1 MKAQLNQNSSAQ
13 QAGEIALFRS
23 MLNIL
28 NGNGNKTVFC
38 EETHR
43 HLVSFFDSHFR
54 TVSCEISD
62 LLLISLDEKTLNARI
77 SFLQAKRK
85 MGCILAPNY
94 QFDADFRQL
103 YLLTQRPYISSKEFP
118 LNILRFSTAKS
129 LTTYGVFYNDANGVD
144 FFYTAAGCL
153 QKKSVSNI
161 RGAVVQQPSYQLQ
174 LPLMDYYNFGG
185 QRYDEMIVIDGADAF
200 ENSLI
205 AWEIGAVLPPTMGHL
220 LRYVFNVVL
229 SRLRNKLSVSA
240 ADDIDDVRVS
250 ISNLES
256 LAEEFRIGPV
266 FDSPWFAESSH
277 LPSIAIV
284 QCDSERSMD

>member
-1 MKAQLNQNSSAQ
+1 M
-13 QAGEIALFRS
+13 
-23 MLNIL
+23 
-28 NGNGNKTVFC
+28 
-38 EETHR
+38 
-43 HLVSFFDSHFR
+43 
-54 TVSCEISD
+54 
-62 LLLISLDEKTLNARI
+62 
-77 SFLQAKRK
+77 QAKRK

-103 YLLTQRPYISSKEFP
+103 YLLTQRPYIYSKEFP
-118 LNILRFSTAKS
+118 LNILRFSKAKS
-129 LTTYGVFYNDANGVD
+129 LTTYGVFYNDSNGVD

-153 QKKSVSNI
+153 QKKSLAKR
-161 RGAVVQQPSYQLQ
+161 RGAVIQQNASQLQ
-174 LPLMDYYNFGG
+174 LPLRDFYNFNN
-185 QRYDEMIVIDGADAF
+185 QRYDEMIVNDGADAF

-205 AWEIGAVLPPTMGHL
+205 SWEIGAVLPPTMGRF

-266 FDSPWFAESSH
+266 FDGPWFAEGSH